1 MFGCVDVHYADQ
13 SATCALVLFDGW
25 QAATPIQTFI
35 SKTGDL
41 EQYQP
46 GEFYKRELPSLITA
60 IQMVA
65 QLPDSIL
72 IDGNVWISNDIDN
85 PKPGLGARLYEA
97 LQRRS
102 VIIGIAKTR
111 YAAGVGIEVF
121 RGQSKNPLYVTAVG
135 LDVNQAAQHVQDMH
149 GKYRIPTIV
158 RLTDQLARTS

>member
-1 MFGCVDVHYADQ
+1 MFGCIDVHYAEK
-13 SATCALVLFDGW
+13 SATCALVLFDYW
-25 QAATPIQTFI
+25 QAATAIQTFI
-35 SKTGDL
+35 SKTGDV

-60 IQMVA
+60 IQMVE

-72 IDGNVWISNDIDN
+72 IDGNVWISNDIEN

-111 YAAGVGIEVF
+111 FATGVGIEVF

-135 LDVNQAAQHVQDMH
+135 LNVNRAAQHVQEMH

-158 RLTDQLARTS
+158 RLADQLARTG